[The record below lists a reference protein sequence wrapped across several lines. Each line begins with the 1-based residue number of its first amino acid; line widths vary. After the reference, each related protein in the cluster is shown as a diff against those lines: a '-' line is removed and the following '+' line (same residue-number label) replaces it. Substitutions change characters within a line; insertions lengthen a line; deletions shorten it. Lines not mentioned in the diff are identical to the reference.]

1 MVIKAI
7 IFDVGGVIID
17 FSEKMYINWLSKK
30 EKIDKIE
37 LTNFLNNYI
46 NKMESGSLL
55 LKDVGKA
62 FTKKF
67 HKPESSFR
75 WIEGFR
81 ENAKANEEVVNL
93 MKSLSNKYD
102 IGIITNVS
110 YSRYKE
116 FRKILFDKLVKEIN
130 IKTIVASCYVKTVKP
145 DEKIYEIALKRLEV
159 QPDEAVFIDNL
170 KENVEGAAKVGIHAI
185 QYTDYEKLL
194 EDLVKLDVELP

>member
-1 MVIKAI
+1 
-7 IFDVGGVIID
+7 
-17 FSEKMYINWLSKK
+17 
-30 EKIDKIE
+30 
-37 LTNFLNNYI
+37 
-46 NKMESGSLL
+46 MESGSLL